1 MMLDL
6 TPTWTD
12 ITPLLLHVIKDAH
25 DGADAAHAEIMRL
38 ARNAD
43 RINAMLP
50 AMREHLLAACDALDN
65 NEPRICETRMMTALR
80 LLEARH
86 D

>member
-6 TPTWTD
+6 TPTWTE
-12 ITPLLLHVIKDAH
+12 ITPLLIHVIKDAH

-38 ARNAD
+38 ARHAD
-43 RINAMLP
+43 RINALLP
-50 AMREHLLAACDALDN
+50 QLRDHLQAASEALD
-65 NEPRICETRMMTALR
+65 EHELRGCDTHMMTALR